1 MGLII
6 VILLMTPLLSG
17 EYILSGSP
25 VLPPSQN
32 TLLWPLL
39 DLEAVLDLRPIKI
52 DLLVCL
58 KVELFG
64 GKDLWYQNDY
74 TDNPRWKRIS
84 FEQFL
89 GKARKLFKH

>member
-1 MGLII
+1 M
-6 VILLMTPLLSG
+6 
-17 EYILSGSP
+17 
-25 VLPPSQN
+25 
-32 TLLWPLL
+32 
-39 DLEAVLDLRPIKI
+39 
-52 DLLVCL
+52 CL

-89 GKARKLFKH
+89 GKLGSYLNTDRDKGYFCFMFRVLILCYFNLLPALK